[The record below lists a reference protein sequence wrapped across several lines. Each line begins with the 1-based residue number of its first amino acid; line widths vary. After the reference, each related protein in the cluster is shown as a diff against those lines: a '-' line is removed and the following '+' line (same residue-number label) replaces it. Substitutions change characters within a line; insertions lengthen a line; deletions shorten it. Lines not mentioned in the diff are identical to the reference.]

1 MNHDGPI
8 GEAEILDDLPGD
20 EPQAPPEGQQEA
32 PAEAP
37 LNPAIVSYYDCERKE
52 YLTLSQRGVY
62 LSLPEAS
69 FKRHLRA
76 AGISPRAQDGD
87 LLSPI
92 DKHILETQ
100 HERDI
105 SYSGRLCGRP
115 AGFYEEGG
123 TRFLVTSGLDLPT
136 PAPGPFPTIKAII
149 HGLLGNNETH
159 GQTQINTFLGWLQ
172 VGQIALRA
180 RRIQAAQAMALAGPP
195 GCGKSLLQA
204 IITTL
209 FGGRQAK
216 PHRYMTGATE
226 FNSDHFEAEHLILE
240 DEFMGSRIS
249 DRLKLGASIKNI
261 CVSSRSQSC
270 HRKGRPA
277 VNLPAW
283 WRLSI
288 SLNDD
293 PEALLVLPPLDE
305 HLADKIILL
314 KCHAFTFPMPMD
326 SGEAQERM
334 IDECRREAPGFL
346 HWLLNTFKLP
356 ESLVDDRRYGVASWK
371 HPDLVEA
378 LNCLSPEA
386 SLLALA
392 DAVLWTSGAKEWRG
406 TADELER
413 LLMDDHETA
422 GTARKL
428 LEWRAAAGTYLGRL
442 STRPEPRVTDARKNN
457 RREWIITAPVTE

>member
-1 MNHDGPI
+1 MIPPAATI
-8 GEAEILDDLPGD
+8 SSELPED
-20 EPQAPPEGQQEA
+20 EPEAPQAAPPSAQEA
-32 PAEAP
+32 TQAK
-37 LNPAIVSYYDCERKE
+37 IVSYYDCERKE

-69 FKRHLRA
+69 YKRHLRA
-76 AGISPRAQDGD
+76 VGISSKPQDGG
-87 LLSPI
+87 LLSAA
-92 DKHILETQ
+92 DRHILETQ

-105 SYSGRLCGRP
+105 SYSGRLCGRS

-123 TRFLVTSGLDLPT
+123 TRFLVTSGLDLPA

-149 HGLLGNNETH
+149 HGLLGGDETH
-159 GQTQINTFLGWLQ
+159 GKTQVHTFMGWLQ
-172 VGQIALRA
+172 VGQLALRA
-180 RRIQAAQAMALAGPP
+180 RRIQAAQAMAIAGPP

-204 IITTL
+204 LITIL

-226 FNSDHFEAEHLILE
+226 FNSDLFEAEHLVLE
-240 DEFMGSRIS
+240 DEFMSARIS
-249 DRLKLGASIKNI
+249 DRLKLGASIKNV

-314 KCHAFTFPMPMD
+314 RASRFIFPMPMD

-334 IDECRREAPGFL
+334 IAECRQEAPGFL
-346 HWLLNTFKLP
+346 HWLINTFRLP
-356 ESLVDDRRYGVASWK
+356 EALVDDRRYGVASWK

-392 DAVLWTSGAKEWRG
+392 DAVLWTSGATEWRG

-413 LLMDDHETA
+413 ILMDDHETA
-422 GTARKL
+422 GQARKL

-442 STRPEPRVTDARKNN
+442 STRPEPRVKDARKMN
-457 RREWIITAPVTE
+457 RREWIITAPMTA